1 MLGSRFRAPR
11 LITMSSPFPIRDIGG
26 IDESLDKNERI
37 VRSPDTMKILKIGR
51 NGIGCSVLFLGL
63 ASTPLLTAVERPAEL
78 DEKPHQLKN
87 EPAEAPAGAP
97 QPEKKIAI
105 VEAIPGQEEQ
115 AAEVVPYLGV
125 GSTPVDELVSE
136 HLGIDHGVVI
146 QQVHQ
151 GSGAFKAG
159 LQKNDILLS
168 FDGQKISTPLDL
180 RDAVQNR
187 QVGDEVAVDLIRR
200 GQKQEQKVV
209 LEQRPAGLPGVP
221 RGMRGLGQ
229 LQQVWP
235 GAGEIPAEAQE
246 QIERLRNMIDQEF
259 DGVGLGL
266 KLNELF
272 QGELPKGD
280 GQIDL
285 DMNTESS
292 VTWSDG
298 EGSITMNMKD
308 GQTEVKVRDN
318 SGEIVYE
325 GPWETPQDKAAVDPE
340 IRERIENMGVQRQGN
355 QLKFWMEGLPGG
367 R

>member
-1 MLGSRFRAPR
+1 MK
-11 LITMSSPFPIRDIGG
+11 M
-26 IDESLDKNERI
+26 
-37 VRSPDTMKILKIGR
+37 MKIGTNK
-51 NGIGCSVLFLGL
+51 IGCSILFLGL
-63 ASTPLLTAVERPAEL
+63 ASSPLLTAVERPAEL

-87 EPAEAPAGAP
+87 EAAPLPAPEP
-97 QPEKKIAI
+97 QPEKKIAV
-105 VEAIPGQEEQ
+105 VEAIPGEKEQ
-115 AAEVVPYLGV
+115 AQDVIPYLGI
-125 GSTPVDELVSE
+125 GSTPVDELVSG

-151 GSGAFKAG
+151 GSGAAKAG

-168 FDGQKISTPLDL
+168 FDGRKISTPLDL
-180 RDAVQNR
+180 RDAVQGR
-187 QVGDEVAVDLIRR
+187 EVGDEVAVSLIRK
-200 GQKQEQKVV
+200 GKEQEQKVV
-209 LEQRPAGLPGVP
+209 LEERPAGLPGIP
-221 RGMRGLGQ
+221 RGVRGLGQ

-235 GAGEIPAEAQE
+235 GDGEIPAEAQE
-246 QIERLRNMIDQEF
+246 QIERFRNMIDQEF
-259 DGVGLGL
+259 DGVALGL

-272 QGELPKGD
+272 HGNLPEGD

-298 EGSITMNMKD
+298 DGTITMNMKN
-308 GQTEVKVRDN
+308 GQTEVKVRNNAGDV
-318 SGEIVYE
+318 VYE
-325 GPWETPQDKAAVDPE
+325 GPWETPQDKEAVDPE